1 MLQLQG
7 TLFHANLPYWGIVWT
22 WGELQMNAMSEAWT
36 SEFLLHPSK
45 AVLDELATA
54 QMPEAFWA
62 CVNTQGLQTHRH
74 ARDHGWLTG
83 TQAPW
88 GLLY

>member
-1 MLQLQG
+1 MKA
-7 TLFHANLPYWGIVWT
+7 TA
-22 WGELQMNAMSEAWT
+22 EAWT

-54 QMPEAFWA
+54 EMPEAFWA

-83 TQAPW
+83 TQVP
-88 GLLY
+88 GVFSTDDKLGSPCVCLKNSSQMCTKGCGDL